1 MPGVEV
7 AVAALLTT
15 LKLKPV
21 EALAALHSAAHKS

>member
-7 AVAALLTT
+7 VALLTI